1 MATTVMH
8 GGQAGRAI
16 VDEARQVKAEEI
28 LTGVARKRRSNEHI
42 FGRTVDEV
50 LRHAPCRVVI
60 ASDAAAPDTTSAA
73 AVSAALSDA
82 VARPPGPR
90 SRPPDR

>member
-1 MATTVMH
+1 MANTVMH

-42 FGRTVDEV
+42 FGRTVD
-50 LRHAPCRVVI
+50 
-60 ASDAAAPDTTSAA
+60 
-73 AVSAALSDA
+73 
-82 VARPPGPR
+82 
-90 SRPPDR
+90 